1 VLVVCLLTVPRGAA
15 AEWHITPMIG
25 VTFAGRTTLI
35 DPQLAASKRHVNLGG
50 ALSLFGAGVFG
61 AETIVTI
68 TPRFFQTDRTPLDSA
83 VGRVEIDSSRTV
95 SWMANAV
102 LTTPRRWTEYSLRPF
117 VSAGLGVLH
126 ASETPRADDRGL
138 PVSATMAG
146 FNVGGGAIGF
156 LTKRTGVRFDLR
168 YSSTLRGTDQGLMAI
183 GPARLHY
190 LSASVGLVMRR

>member
-1 VLVVCLLTVPRGAA
+1 MVCVLTFPRAAA

-35 DPQLAASKRHVNLGG
+35 DPQLAASKSHLHVGG
-50 ALSLFGAGVFG
+50 AWSLLGAGVLG

-68 TPRFFQTDRTPLDSA
+68 TPGFFQTARTPLDSA
-83 VGRVEIDSSRTV
+83 VARVEIDSSRSV

-117 VSAGLGVLH
+117 VSAGFGVLH
-126 ASETPRADDRGL
+126 ASQTPQAEGRGL
-138 PVSATMAG
+138 PVRATMAG

-156 LTKRTGVRFDLR
+156 LTRRTGVRFDLR
-168 YSSTLRGTDQGLMAI
+168 YSSTVHGTDQGLMAI
-183 GPARLHY
+183 GPARLRY
-190 LSASVGLVMRR
+190 LTASVGLVIRR